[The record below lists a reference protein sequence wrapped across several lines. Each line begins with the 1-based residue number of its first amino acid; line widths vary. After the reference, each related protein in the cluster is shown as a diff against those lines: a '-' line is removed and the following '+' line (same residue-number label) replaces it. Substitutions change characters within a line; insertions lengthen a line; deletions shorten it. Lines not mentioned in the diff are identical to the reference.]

1 MQRYLTPPKAKL
13 QAKGVKSV
21 GARVVNL
28 SELAKDLTCEKMC
41 THMLTAFEAVYGYT
55 PTAINVTDAETIS
68 QYAEKYSSWDYLYSN
83 TIPFTAS
90 AEGQFSWGHAK
101 LLLEINSGKIADAQ
115 LFTDAM
121 DASLPDVVCPLLVG
135 CRLDAA
141 EIEQQLTSQLSEQL
155 AYDFSSLLA
164 QII

>member
-1 MQRYLTPPKAKL
+1 
-13 QAKGVKSV
+13 
-21 GARVVNL
+21 
-28 SELAKDLTCEKMC
+28 
-41 THMLTAFEAVYGYT
+41 MLTAFEAVYGYT